1 MAGMV
6 QAQSLRG
13 YRELVSDL
21 GGNPTRLLR
30 KAGVDPSTLNQLTA
44 FIGFDIL
51 ADLLEL
57 SATELACPDFGLRLA
72 ERQDIGILDTLAVAI
87 RYSATVGEAAQ
98 CASKYL
104 PVYTGALVFAVSS
117 GAPRGVARLEFSLLQ
132 GHHLHWAQTAEHALG
147 LTWRIMT
154 LLSEGRCHLQRV
166 WFPHP
171 AVADLASYHAR
182 FDAPISFESG
192 RAALGVAARDL
203 DLPIRENNQE
213 LHDLATRY
221 LDRHI
226 LRGQAAFTVQVRQ
239 AVDALLGTGTCSH
252 SEVAK
257 ALYMHPRSLQR
268 QLRQEGTTFEAIKD
282 EARRDRAHQY
292 LSQTEI
298 SLRQITALLDYTEQS
313 ALGRSCRRWFHT
325 TPRAVRA
332 GLSTA
337 STFPPV
343 SVVDAVASPGRA
355 HDRQPVG

>member
-117 GAPRGVARLEFSLLQ
+117 GTPRGVARLMYF
-132 GHHLHWAQTAEHALG
+132 
-147 LTWRIMT
+147 
-154 LLSEGRCHLQRV
+154 
-166 WFPHP
+166 
-171 AVADLASYHAR
+171 
-182 FDAPISFESG
+182 
-192 RAALGVAARDL
+192 
-203 DLPIRENNQE
+203 
-213 LHDLATRY
+213 ATMW
-221 LDRHI
+221 
-226 LRGQAAFTVQVRQ
+226 
-239 AVDALLGTGTCSH
+239 S
-252 SEVAK
+252 
-257 ALYMHPRSLQR
+257 
-268 QLRQEGTTFEAIKD
+268 
-282 EARRDRAHQY
+282 Y
-292 LSQTEI
+292 LSGFAAVVYLIAPVFYLTLGAGATQIAGACSGERQT
-298 SLRQITALLDYTEQS
+298 SDCPCPQQR
-313 ALGRSCRRWFHT
+313 
-325 TPRAVRA
+325 
-332 GLSTA
+332 
-337 STFPPV
+337 
-343 SVVDAVASPGRA
+343 
-355 HDRQPVG
+355 